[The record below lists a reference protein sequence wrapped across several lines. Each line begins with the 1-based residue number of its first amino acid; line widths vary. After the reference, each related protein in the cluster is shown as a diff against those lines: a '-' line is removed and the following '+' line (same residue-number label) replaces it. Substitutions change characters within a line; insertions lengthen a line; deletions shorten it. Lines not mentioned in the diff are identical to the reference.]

1 MLARMSKLSTLIEL
15 EVPTGDV
22 VPVLRRRFTGGP
34 GPRVAIVAGIR
45 GDTPEGIRVAYSI
58 AELLETMEKNLHGTV
73 DVYPCVNPLAAHR
86 GSRYWPF
93 FEIDLNR
100 LFPGRADGHSP
111 DRTAF
116 ALCEDVRGA
125 DQVLELRGAH
135 AAFREAPQ
143 ALVRV
148 KNDRSAE
155 LAQRA
160 NVHVVWKR
168 SPGPAAPSTFAH
180 QFPGTIVLEGGA
192 GNRLSQGVGRL
203 LTRGVV
209 SILSTLGVL
218 DSEWAEPPS
227 TESITVTDEQ
237 VRRVR
242 AERAGLFLPGCDLWD
257 EVGEGQPLGSLIDP
271 TTGVHVQ
278 EIASPVSGRVLALR
292 EHPVVLAG
300 DMVARVVAT

>member
-22 VPVLRRRFTGGP
+22 VPVLRRRFTGGSP
-34 GPRVAIVAGIR
+34 GRRVAIVAGIR

-58 AELLETMEKNLHGTV
+58 AEILETMEKDLHGTV

-180 QFPGTIVLEGGA
+180 QFPGTIVIEGGA
-192 GNRLSQGVGRL
+192 GNRLSQGVGRQ
-203 LTRGVV
+203 LTRGVL
-209 SILSTLGVL
+209 SILSTLGVIA
-218 DSEWAEPPS
+218 SAEAPA
-227 TESITVTDEQ
+227 TEPITVTDEQ

-242 AERAGLFLPGCDLWD
+242 AERGGLFLPGCDLWD
-257 EVGEGQPLGSLIDP
+257 EVDEGQRIGSLIDP
-271 TTGVHVQ
+271 ATGAHIQ
-278 EIASPVSGRVLALR
+278 EIASPVTGRVLALR

>member
-1 MLARMSKLSTLIEL
+1 MPARMSKLSTLIEL

-34 GPRVAIVAGIR
+34 GRRVAIVAGIR
-45 GDTPEGIRVAYSI
+45 GDTPEGIRVAYSV
-58 AELLETMEKNLHGTV
+58 AELLETMEKDLHGTV

-203 LTRGVV
+203 LTRGVL
-209 SILSTLGVL
+209 SILSTLGVIEGG
-218 DSEWAEPPS
+218 DEPSNQP
-227 TESITVTDEQ
+227 ITVTDEQ

-257 EVGEGQPLGSLIDP
+257 EVDEGQRLGSLIDP
-271 TTGVHVQ
+271 ATGVHVQ
-278 EIASPVSGRVLALR
+278 EIASPVAGRVLALR